1 MHPSQLTVIPSCDQD
16 RSKNNLDIN
25 TTLIAPYLANADFSS
40 YLDTVIPA
48 RQIGKPRDVAGAAVW
63 LASGDESGYV
73 NGIVLPI
80 DGGFTAR

>member
-1 MHPSQLTVIPSCDQD
+1 MNP
-16 RSKNNLDIN
+16 
-25 TTLIAPYLANADFSS
+25 TLLAPFLANPDFAS

-48 RQIGKPRDVAGAAVW
+48 RRVGRPRDVAGAAVW

>member
-1 MHPSQLTVIPSCDQD
+1 MLAPFLA
-16 RSKNNLDIN
+16 NLDF
-25 TTLIAPYLANADFSS
+25 TS

-48 RQIGKPRDVAGAAVW
+48 RRVGRPRDVAGAAVW

-73 NGIVLPI
+73 NGIILPI